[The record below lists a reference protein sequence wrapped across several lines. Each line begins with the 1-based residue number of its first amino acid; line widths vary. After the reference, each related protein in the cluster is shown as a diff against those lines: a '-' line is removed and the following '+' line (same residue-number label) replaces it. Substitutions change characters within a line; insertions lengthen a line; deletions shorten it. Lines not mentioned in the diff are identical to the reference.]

1 MPLRRSRKTHTT
13 MILPATP
20 PARVLRLA
28 LALACALLLQLPA
41 GAQRIGV
48 SILGDSY
55 STFEDYVSPDTNELW
70 YRWKPDPKRTDVSSP
85 RQMWWWQLVERNG
98 LRLETNNSYSGATV
112 SYRGY
117 RGEDYRARS
126 FITRAPALGSPDLIL
141 VFGATNDDWAHVPL
155 GQYPWD
161 SGLAP
166 QDSLCPSSYAL
177 PDSALYTFR
186 PALVRLIDE
195 LNLRYPTVDIRFIV
209 NSILRDDVKE
219 SVHEI
224 CRRLHVGCIDLHDLD
239 LRAGHPTVRGQ
250 RQIREQVEAA
260 LFPGRDTSAPR
271 PLTPTTP
278 AAK

>member
-1 MPLRRSRKTHTT
+1 MTLHTQSPS
-13 MILPATP
+13 LA
-20 PARVLRLA
+20 LRLA
-28 LALACALLLQLPA
+28 LALCCVLLWQQPA
-41 GAQRIGV
+41 GAQRRSV

-85 RQMWWWQLVERNG
+85 RQMWWWQLVARNG

-117 RGEDYRARS
+117 RKEDYRARS
-126 FITRAPALGSPDLIL
+126 FITRAPALGSPDIIL
-141 VFGATNDDWAHVPL
+141 VFGATNDDWARVPL
-155 GQYPWD
+155 GEYPWD

-195 LNLRYPTVDIRFIV
+195 LSLRYPTAEIHFLV
-209 NSILRDDVKE
+209 NSILRDDVKA
-219 SVHEI
+219 SIHEI
-224 CRRLHVGCIDLHDLD
+224 CARLHAHCIDLHDLD

-260 LFPGRDTSAPR
+260 LFPDRNTDTSETL
-271 PLTPTTP
+271 PLPTPS
-278 AAK
+278 AK